1 MDTYSFELNILHSM
15 KLIIHDEIMEIYKN
29 GKLVVSD
36 KLENYILTWHKESKM
51 LIGSKLDVLFI
62 HLKCRSDFQISINSS
77 NKYWK
82 ESKYFAD
89 NIAEVYFKKDI
100 QETFLKACGYGS
112 KQYQGMYSNSNS
124 DNIPSDL
131 PVSKADTNGI
141 DGFVDKF
148 LKIPGFYSLG
158 TKKEIKYLY
167 GILNENENVYAAA
180 TGYMDGNTWLIV
192 CTNKRIIFIDKG
204 MIYGVKHSE
213 VLISKINS
221 ITYKNGLMAG
231 EIHIQDGAEAKV
243 ILNVAKSSTVPF
255 VNAVHKVIEISENR
269 HMPVRG
275 YQSISTADEIL
286 KFKALL
292 DSGIITEQ
300 EFEEQKNKLLHG

>member
-1 MDTYSFELNILHSM
+1 
-15 KLIIHDEIMEIYKN
+15 
-29 GKLVVSD
+29 
-36 KLENYILTWHKESKM
+36 
-51 LIGSKLDVLFI
+51 
-62 HLKCRSDFQISINSS
+62 
-77 NKYWK
+77 
-82 ESKYFAD
+82 
-89 NIAEVYFKKDI
+89 
-100 QETFLKACGYGS
+100 
-112 KQYQGMYSNSNS
+112 
-124 DNIPSDL
+124 
-131 PVSKADTNGI
+131 
-141 DGFVDKF
+141 
-148 LKIPGFYSLG
+148 
-158 TKKEIKYLY
+158 
-167 GILNENENVYAAA
+167 
-180 TGYMDGNTWLIV
+180 MDGNTWLIV